1 MAGGAYM
8 AMRADFCDTQAARQ
22 VRLRFGYEGFF
33 AYVKLLC
40 MMLTEPDGKLAY
52 SSDFDKQDIA
62 MQLDMTVDELGEL
75 VAVLEHYHALEK
87 EQGSIWSPEVS
98 QGIASR
104 EVFVERAKK
113 AASARWE
120 KDA

>member
-40 MMLTEPDGKLAY
+40 MMLTERDGKLSY

-62 MQLDMTVDELGEL
+62 MQLDLTVGELGEL

-87 EQGSIWSPEVS
+87 EQGCIWSPEVS
-98 QGIASR
+98 DGIASY
-104 EVFVERAKK
+104 EALAERGRK
-113 AASARWE
+113 AASGRWN
-120 KDA
+120 KKA